1 MKHNVNYSEGHPPVR
16 SSVLQTIL
24 GRAHITPE
32 ECGKGGGEFT
42 LKNTH
47 QMLSVSTRP
56 EKLTTQLWVY
66 VSR

>member
-1 MKHNVNYSEGHPPVR
+1 MKHNVSYSEDHPPVR

-32 ECGKGGGEFT
+32 ECGKGGGVIM
-42 LKNTH
+42 KNMH
-47 QMLSVSTRP
+47 HMLSVSTRP